1 MTKKLYWQDSHL
13 TNFTATVV
21 DRFVIDGRTA
31 VILDQTAFYPLGGGQ
46 PSDRGVLAE
55 RIVEDVTIDDQERI
69 LHWLGGDTGPVPG
82 QIVTGQLDWIRRR
95 ELTQQHTAQHILSQA
110 FFQLFGAETAGFRIT
125 ERDTEIDLVLDVPP
139 DQLPRMICEAE
150 DLANTIVFDNRP
162 IRFHELTPA
171 EASRLPLRKE
181 SFVADC
187 VRVVEIADFDWSPCG
202 GTHST
207 ATGEVGLIVVRSSER
222 AKRMVRL
229 HFLAGMRAL
238 ADFRTVN
245 GITESIARR
254 LSVGRDEIDLAI
266 DRLQDDSKQLLK
278 RNRELNQVAAEIE
291 ASRLVDST
299 TPAASGYRLV
309 VKVLDDRDF
318 DEMKILVHHLV
329 AHQGVLAL
337 LATRHEAT
345 VRLVFARSADLDIDV
360 NVLMKKAVDR
370 LGGRGGGRPDFA
382 QGGGEDH
389 PDLASLLAALAIC

>member
-1 MTKKLYWQDSHL
+1 M
-13 TNFTATVV
+13 
-21 DRFVIDGRTA
+21 
-31 VILDQTAFYPLGGGQ
+31 
-46 PSDRGVLAE
+46 
-55 RIVEDVTIDDQERI
+55 
-69 LHWLGGDTGPVPG
+69 PG

-171 EASRLPLRKE
+171 EASSLPLRKE

-222 AKRMVRL
+222 AKRMVRI

-278 RNRELNQVAAEIE
+278 RNRELNQAAAEIE

-299 TPAASGYRLV
+299 TLAASGYRLV

-345 VRLVFARSADLDIDV
+345 ARLVFARSADLDIDV

-382 QGGGEDH
+382 QGG
-389 PDLASLLAALAIC
+389 LRCR